1 MTLFLREDSRK
12 TPASKRPC
20 NSPAESGSVD
30 DASEICFSLD
40 RSDPCAFGVT
50 VQSAESCE
58 ISGPLCTVQP
68 METCETLRIDPPVP
82 PPYPRTLFWLSSAC
96 YTLFGQDGVWWCD
109 FEAGGDMPVFSPV
122 PPPAPSSAGLRFHF
136 WRSSV
141 VEENS
146 SGDYYIPTECQAEE
160 ELDDD
165 DEDEPFCGSHRVFF
179 SSEIPDIYG
188 HSYCSPYE
196 FFFVYPPV
204 PPIAPSSAGLLRR
217 DWKSSVLQCD
227 SEYYIPLSCL
237 RYEDSPIWK
246 PFPGEVADSDVD
258 FDSDPD
264 DEAGFHA
271 YCQYHR
277 KFHLANLDFDD
288 DYRCDDDDYY
298 WEVPK
303 PAPMTKEQLKNEFP
317 SYLNAWSTHIDGFRS
332 NALSTV
338 FFDWLN
344 SRGLSFE
351 ALQVPIPP
359 PCPSKPLTG
368 HCSIGYKLTL
378 NKKTGFLLFLARPH
392 EGDFCFCPREPTKWW
407 YDV

>member
-1 MTLFLREDSRK
+1 MATFCHSPNSPLRTMTLFLREDSRK

-122 PPPAPSSAGLRFHF
+122 PPPAPSSAGLL
-136 WRSSV
+136 
-141 VEENS
+141 
-146 SGDYYIPTECQAEE
+146 T
-160 ELDDD
+160 
-165 DEDEPFCGSHRVFF
+165 
-179 SSEIPDIYG
+179 
-188 HSYCSPYE
+188 
-196 FFFVYPPV
+196 
-204 PPIAPSSAGLLRR
+204 R

-271 YCQYHR
+271 YCRYHR

-298 WEVPK
+298 WEVPE
-303 PAPMTKEQLKNEFP
+303 PAPMTKEQLKAAFP
-317 SYLNAWSTHIDGFRS
+317 HYLNAWSTHIDGHFS

-378 NKKTGFLLFLARPH
+378 NKKTGFLLFLAKPH
-392 EGDFCFCPREPTKWW
+392 EGANCFCPREPTKWW